1 MSSRTTGNTCGD
13 CVFFGRRT
21 GIVRTRNVCE
31 RPGAKC
37 RAAERDEHACGSYQ
51 ASPRTSFGLSISRA
65 SRAVTAA
72 KAPVSQPRPAPGRQ
86 ILCDTHCHTLF
97 SRHAYS
103 TLEEDVRAAAV
114 DYGGEFVASVVR
126 IVERAVVAAKREG
139 VIVADEYK
147 EEGSVA
153 GAAHEA
159 LTQVMSK
166 ALGLNVGGKIGIA
179 RKGNN
184 VAVAVYFEV
193 GLLHLSEAAVGL
205 GHRAI

>member
-1 MSSRTTGNTCGD
+1 MDESEKSIQVGAG
-13 CVFFGRRT
+13 G
-21 GIVRTRNVCE
+21 TRVVS
-31 RPGAKC
+31 
-37 RAAERDEHACGSYQ
+37 RAALLMCLTQSRDEE
-51 ASPRTSFGLSISRA
+51 RA
-65 SRAVTAA
+65 LKEKLLR
-72 KAPVSQPRPAPGRQ
+72 
-86 ILCDTHCHTLF
+86 
-97 SRHAYS
+97 
-103 TLEEDVRAAAV
+103 EEDVRAAAV

-193 GLLHLSEAAVGL
+193 GLLYLSEAAVGL